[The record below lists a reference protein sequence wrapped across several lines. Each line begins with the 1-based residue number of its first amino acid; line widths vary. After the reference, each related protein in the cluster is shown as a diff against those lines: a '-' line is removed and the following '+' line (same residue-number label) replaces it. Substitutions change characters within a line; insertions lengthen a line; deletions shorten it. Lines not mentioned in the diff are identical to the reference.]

1 MQVQIR
7 YPSHGP
13 SSIVASNIQEPILQD
28 VLYQNSVIEALAESE
43 FWDPW
48 MRINVLIG
56 CLSGLGWEVGKIEIP
71 NDVNDLITV
80 TFDSTRA

>member
-13 SSIVASNIQEPILQD
+13 SSVLCLDTNVPEQTLQD
-28 VLYQNSVIEALAESE
+28 VFFQNSLIETLAESE

-48 MRINVLIG
+48 MRVNVLIG

-71 NDVNDLITV
+71 NQAKDVITV
-80 TFDSTRA
+80 TFVS